1 MDRDVIVIGGG
12 LAGLAAAERLV
23 EAGHRVTLLEARNR
37 LGGRVRT
44 DLSGPDPVDLGA
56 EWLGGEGLVH
66 DILSHAGAGLRN
78 AEGEHFGTR
87 RLLAARGKLSSS
99 LIETSEI
106 TRAPASTSFC
116 RPSAW
121 SSRPPTASS

>member
-66 DILSHAGAGLRN
+66 DILSHAGSAAPRMAGKTCATFHR
-78 AEGEHFGTR
+78 
-87 RLLAARGKLSSS
+87 S
-99 LIETSEI
+99 
-106 TRAPASTSFC
+106 P
-116 RPSAW
+116 RP
-121 SSRPPTASS
+121 